1 MKKYKKMKKLIT
13 ALVGVSVMAGC
24 GQGSVNVDFKEGAN
38 YFVRNDV
45 EEVPLVLNSEAERD
59 SVLGM
64 AAVMGDGGLP
74 TEIDFSKE
82 SVINIALPET
92 NCPTDLHVKSV
103 VQKGDSLIVS
113 YEAMRQEECSYT
125 MRPYTMVIVSKS
137 VMQQSPKVRLEE
149 VK

>member
-1 MKKYKKMKKLIT
+1 MKKLIAT
-13 ALVGVSVMAGC
+13 LVGVSVMAGC
-24 GQGSVNVDFKEGAN
+24 SQESVNVDFKEGTR

-45 EEVPLVLNSEAERD
+45 DKVPLVLNSEAERD

-64 AAVMGDGGLP
+64 AAVMGEGGLP

-82 SVINIALPET
+82 AVINIALPET
-92 NCPTDLHVKSV
+92 NCPTDLRVKSV
-103 VQKGDSLIVS
+103 VQKGDSLVVS
-113 YEAMRQEECSYT
+113 YEAIRQKEGSYT

-137 VMQQSPKVRLEE
+137 VMQQSPNVRLEE